1 MMRIAGVVIVVAVC
15 GITSSLLALN
25 DQTGAAIV
33 VWGAGAALVTLW
45 RRLEGGSWSFQP

>member
-1 MMRIAGVVIVVAVC
+1 MMRIAGVVIVVTVC

-33 VWGAGAALVTLW
+33 VWGAGAALVTLLAPPV
-45 RRLEGGSWSFQP
+45 RAAHGS